1 MKDDPKAF
9 NVEMDSSTSPFIAD
23 VLENPEKDEEND
35 EEKEFVENDTM
46 HKFQFNYNS
55 STCFGDNIP
64 EISAESNIE
73 ITLHFLLTIK
83 LNLNMKFQV
92 M

>member
-9 NVEMDSSTSPFIAD
+9 NVEMDSSTSSFIAD

-35 EEKEFVENDTM
+35 EEKEFIENDTIR
-46 HKFQFNYNS
+46 KFQFNYNS

-73 ITLHFLLTIK
+73 KTLHFRLTIK

>member
-1 MKDDPKAF
+1 MKDDPKVF
-9 NVEMDSSTSPFIAD
+9 NVEIDSSTNSFIAD

-35 EEKEFVENDTM
+35 EKKEFVENDTM

-64 EISAESNIE
+64 EVSAESNIE
-73 ITLHFLLTIK
+73 KTLHFLLTIK
-83 LNLNMKFQV
+83 LNMNMKFQV